1 MRTPRNPQTHGR
13 SPQSRYFRDD
23 REKGLSRKRHQE
35 EAGQTTGLVEV
46 LGPLPPGLEEEVRNL
61 AARFEE
67 DEQRRGKDA
76 TVLAVTPFDDG
87 IAIETRGEKL
97 AQRIADALH
106 RSRHAQVERAF
117 DAEGRRRILTCKL
130 PRARAARPGKEG

>member
-1 MRTPRNPQTHGR
+1 MRTPRNPRTHGR

-23 REKGLSRKRHQE
+23 RERGLAKKRHQE
-35 EAGQTTGLVEV
+35 EAGQSTGLVEV
-46 LGPLPPGLEEEVRNL
+46 VGHLPPGLEEEIRNL
-61 AARFEE
+61 ATRFEE
-67 DEQRRGKDA
+67 DELRRGKDA
-76 TVLAVTPFDDG
+76 AVISVTPFAEG

-106 RSRHAQVERAF
+106 RSRHAEIERAF

-130 PRARAARPGKEG
+130 PRVRAARPGKEG